1 MLPPPLPFTFPFVV
15 HVRYLDR
22 PPLVVG
28 DDRVADLVML
38 WVAVW
43 GGAVWWSLASVL
55 SFLCQRPTGVLRI
68 GERPRIEGAP
78 DVRWCTS
85 SSPMRRAV
93 EAASRSSSMPA
104 AAWT

>member
-1 MLPPPLPFTFPFVV
+1 MLQPPPRFTFTFVV

-28 DDRVADLVML
+28 DDRDADLVLL

-55 SFLCQRPTGVLRI
+55 SFLR
-68 GERPRIEGAP
+68 
-78 DVRWCTS
+78 
-85 SSPMRRAV
+85 
-93 EAASRSSSMPA
+93 
-104 AAWT
+104 